1 MKNPLLPLLDARA
14 AVLLDGAMATELERR
29 GADLSSHLWSAR
41 QLLDAP
47 EAIAAVQ
54 RDYLEAGADVV
65 CSATYQASRQGFAR
79 VGLSEA
85 EADARLTRGVAST
98 REVVKGRALVAA
110 SLGPY
115 GAVLADGSEYTGDYP
130 LSEEALADFHRLRV
144 KAALE
149 GQPDL
154 VLFET
159 IPSEVEARAILRLCA
174 AFTAVPFV
182 VTFSTRDEVHL
193 AHGERFA
200 DVARRVADAEN
211 VVAVGVNCL
220 PPERVV
226 PLLVSARGLRAP
238 LVASPNSGETWEAS
252 TRRWVGSPVGDFGAL
267 VSRYLDAGV
276 RVVGGCCRTTP
287 GDLAAARRIIDAVKV
302 RGAPG

>member
-1 MKNPLLPLLDARA
+1 MRNPLEPLLATRS

-41 QLLDAP
+41 LLLDAP

-65 CSATYQASRQGFAR
+65 CSATYQASRQGFAK
-79 VGLSEA
+79 VGLSA
-85 EADARLTRGVAST
+85 EAADGLMARAVAAT
-98 REVVKGRALVAA
+98 REVCRGSALVAA

-130 LSEEALADFHRLRV
+130 LGEEALADFHRPRV
-144 KAALE
+144 AAVLS
-149 GQPDL
+149 GRPDL

-174 AFTAVPFV
+174 EWPSAPFL
-182 VTFSTRDEVHL
+182 VTFSTRDGAHL

-200 DVARRVADAEN
+200 DVARLVAEAEN

-220 PPERVV
+220 PPTRAVALLERARSV
-226 PLLVSARGLRAP
+226 PKP
-238 LVASPNSGETWEAS
+238 LAVAPNSGETWDAS
-252 TRRWVGSPVGDFGAL
+252 ARRWTGRPVGDFGAL
-267 VSRYLDAGV
+267 VSSYLDAGA
-276 RVVGGCCRTTP
+276 RLVGGCCRTTP
-287 GDLAAARRIIDAVKV
+287 ADIAAARRVIAA
-302 RGAPG
+302 RRPRSPG